1 MNFIFNKSTQ
11 INNYNNPSDNQVLI
25 LNNKNKSYGLSSIV
39 PDDLV
44 IKQYFSNT
52 KYECHIAF
60 YDSFPGYKNAEYE
73 LLKRFKRI
81 CEKNNIGVFI
91 IYSNNII
98 QNGELRGININDIDS
113 SNILCVISLHFNS
126 PKTTKH
132 YTLMTIWNPIK
143 FHSGESWENTCSVD
157 GFLSAYSDNIDNFV
171 TSISSKPI
179 VGYLNPSISEPI
191 FDFTFGQRSEASQ
204 LLSSKVALL
213 PVGDRRSQPCSP
225 YGAAEENFGKYKC
238 FYAGMNWHMS
248 TDPYRVNVYNL
259 IKELDKTDII
269 NIYGLKNNWT
279 GYACYKEEIPF
290 DGYSIVQK
298 IHDCGVCI
306 VLSSQPHIDDSV
318 CSCRLF
324 EGLAAG
330 VPIIADKNPFFI
342 TWFGDNLFY
351 IDTEDTD
358 AAVSQIKTYIEYI
371 EENPEE
377 VLVKMENCRKIFLE
391 HFILDKQFLDIIN
404 KIRETNGFP

>member
-11 INNYNNPSDNQVLI
+11 INNYNNPSDNEGFI
-25 LNNKNKSYGLSSIV
+25 LNNKNKSYGVSSIV

-52 KYECHIAF
+52 KYKRHIAF

-171 TSISSKPI
+171 RSKSNKPI

-191 FDFTFGQRSEASQ
+191 LDFTFGQRSEASQ

-213 PVGDRRSQPCSP
+213 P
-225 YGAAEENFGKYKC
+225 ENFG
-238 FYAGMNWHMS
+238 
-248 TDPYRVNVYNL
+248 
-259 IKELDKTDII
+259 
-269 NIYGLKNNWT
+269 
-279 GYACYKEEIPF
+279 
-290 DGYSIVQK
+290 
-298 IHDCGVCI
+298 
-306 VLSSQPHIDDSV
+306 
-318 CSCRLF
+318 
-324 EGLAAG
+324 
-330 VPIIADKNPFFI
+330 
-342 TWFGDNLFY
+342 
-351 IDTEDTD
+351 
-358 AAVSQIKTYIEYI
+358 
-371 EENPEE
+371 
-377 VLVKMENCRKIFLE
+377 
-391 HFILDKQFLDIIN
+391 
-404 KIRETNGFP
+404 GFVRIS